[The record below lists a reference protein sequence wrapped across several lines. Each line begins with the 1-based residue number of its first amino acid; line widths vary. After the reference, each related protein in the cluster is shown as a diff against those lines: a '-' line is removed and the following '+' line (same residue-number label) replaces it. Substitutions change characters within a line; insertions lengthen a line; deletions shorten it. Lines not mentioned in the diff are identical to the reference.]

1 LKKKWSSKYK
11 GYTRADQR
19 KIGSIPAFDENNYYT
34 KIYDE
39 LKDLCKFIEK
49 EKSVKLTRALKNY
62 ILIRLINTSESQLQ
76 TITTD
81 LIDGFGLKPADV
93 LRKNELT
100 ISLHELGTFRQSD
113 TTNGKIVT
121 QSFQFANIRSL
132 SEIFSSINGLKFF
145 PWLED
150 LLKLPVQTP
159 FEEILLIRNE
169 VVHRLHDVEWSSTE
183 LEKKIGII
191 QFYTNIFY
199 IVSWINL
206 DTNPKHK
213 QKLESQTKKINRSLD
228 EFRKIAKKHQF
239 KNRY

>member
-1 LKKKWSSKYK
+1 MKKKWVSQYK
-11 GYTRADQR
+11 GYARADEH
-19 KIGSIPAFDENNYYT
+19 KIGSIPSFQENRRFT
-34 KIYDE
+34 EIYNE

-49 EKSVKLTRALKNY
+49 QNDVQLTQSLKNY
-62 ILIRLINTSESQLQ
+62 ILIRLINVAESQLQ

-145 PWLED
+145 PWLEN
-150 LLKLPVQTP
+150 LLKHPIEKE
-159 FEEILLIRNE
+159 FDEILLMRND
-169 VVHRLHDVEWSSTE
+169 VVHNLHDVEWSSTE
-183 LEKKIGII
+183 LEKKIERI

-199 IVSWINL
+199 AVSWINL
-206 DTNPKHK
+206 DTDPKHK
-213 QKLESQTKKINRSLD
+213 QKLEGETKKINKSLD
-228 EFRKIAKKHQF
+228 EFRKITKKHQF
-239 KNRY
+239 

>member
-1 LKKKWSSKYK
+1 M
-11 GYTRADQR
+11 
-19 KIGSIPAFDENNYYT
+19 
-34 KIYDE
+34 
-39 LKDLCKFIEK
+39 KDLCKFIEK
-49 EKSVKLTRALKNY
+49 QKSVQLTQSLKNY
-62 ILIRLINTSESQLQ
+62 ILIRLINVAKSELQ

-150 LLKLPVQTP
+150 LLKHNIEKE
-159 FEEILLIRNE
+159 FEEILLMRYD
-169 VVHRLHDVEWSSTE
+169 VVHNLHDVEWSTSE
-183 LEKKIGII
+183 LTKKIENVKG
-191 QFYTNIFY
+191 FMNIFY
-199 IVSWINL
+199 VVSWINL
-206 DTNPKHK
+206 DTEPKHK
-213 QKLESQTKKINRSLD
+213 KVLESICKEKLNKTLD
-228 EFRKIAKKHQF
+228 EFSKIAKKH
-239 KNRY
+239 

>member
-1 LKKKWSSKYK
+1 MKKKWVSQYK
-11 GYTRADQR
+11 GYARADEH
-19 KIGSIPAFDENNYYT
+19 KIGSIPSFQENRRFT
-34 KIYDE
+34 EIYNE

-49 EKSVKLTRALKNY
+49 QNDVQLTQSLKNY
-62 ILIRLINTSESQLQ
+62 ILIRLINVAESQLQ

-100 ISLHELGTFRQSD
+100 ISLHELGTFRQPG

-121 QSFQFANIRSL
+121 QAFQFANIRSL

-150 LLKLPVQTP
+150 LLKHPIQTP

-183 LEKKIGII
+183 LEKKIRLI

-199 IVSWINL
+199 IVSWINI
-206 DTNPKHK
+206 DTEPKHK
-213 QKLESQTKKINRSLD
+213 KVLEQICKDKLDKTLD
-228 EFRKIAKKHQF
+228 EFKKIAKKYQF
-239 KNRY
+239 

>member
-1 LKKKWSSKYK
+1 MIKKRVSKYE
-11 GYTRADQR
+11 GYVEADKH
-19 KIGSIPAFDENNYYT
+19 KIGSIPDFKENIRFT
-34 KIYDE
+34 EIYNE
-39 LKDLCKFIEK
+39 LKNLCKFIEK
-49 EKSVKLTRALKNY
+49 QKSVQLTQSLKNY
-62 ILIRLINTSESQLQ
+62 ILIRLINVAESELQ

-81 LIDGFGLKPADV
+81 LIDSFGLEPADV
-93 LRKNELT
+93 LEKKELT
-100 ISLHELGTFRQSD
+100 ISLHELSTFRQPD

-121 QSFQFANIRSL
+121 QAFQFANIRSL

-150 LLKLPVQTP
+150 LLKHPIQTP

-183 LEKKIGII
+183 LEKKIRLI

-213 QKLESQTKKINRSLD
+213 QKLEGETKKINKSLD
-228 EFRKIAKKHQF
+228 EFRKITKKHQF
-239 KNRY
+239 

>member
-1 LKKKWSSKYK
+1 MIKKRVSKYE
-11 GYTRADQR
+11 GYVEVDKH
-19 KIGSIPAFDENNYYT
+19 KIGSIPDFKENIRFT
-34 KIYDE
+34 EIYNE

-49 EKSVKLTRALKNY
+49 QNDVQLTQSLKNY
-62 ILIRLINTSESQLQ
+62 ILIRLINVAESQLQ

-121 QSFQFANIRSL
+121 QAFQFTNIRSL

-199 IVSWINL
+199 IVSWINI
-206 DTNPKHK
+206 DTEPKHK
-213 QKLESQTKKINRSLD
+213 KVLESICKDKLSKTLD
-228 EFRKIAKKHQF
+228 EFRKIAKKHEF
-239 KNRY
+239 